1 MSDEIDV
8 SDLMRNNIFKNFKSV
23 KELSLQKSK
32 EFAKVLGKY
41 WAHIVVVILIFYII
55 VIFVLY
61 WPSIRIPRLLKRLD
75 TYQKFVNL
83 QSCSICNKYLDSIPN
98 DGIQQNNSEMDGTL
112 LDTSCQ
118 GVFLPY
124 RLADFYVSSSYRSC
138 MIGYN
143 RKDYVS
149 EKAISKL
156 LKGGCRFIDLDI
168 FPDSYQCESKDLVP
182 IVTNG
187 KMPGLYNYMYN
198 YVTFED
204 CCKEIAR
211 CAFSSNC
218 VENYNDPLFLNL
230 RLHIEGNTILAN
242 KIADIYFRHFKSKI
256 LSKRYSYQKQN
267 LGRIPINLLFDKII
281 LLCDKDFKNTKLDE
295 LVNATTSN
303 SLMRSYNYN
312 TLVNGAPSYDFVEV
326 TNFNRTQLT
335 IIYPD
340 ESGRIA
346 TNYSPNVPWF
356 YGCQFVCMHW
366 QTIGEN
372 MSNYITKFKNHSF
385 ILKPCKLR
393 YKAPVYKKPEEQS
406 PQNYFNN
413 MEINTPFYSTKI

>member
-1 MSDEIDV
+1 MSNIDT

-32 EFAKVLGKY
+32 EFGKVLGKY
-41 WAHIVVVILIFYII
+41 WAHIVVGILIFYTI
-55 VIFVLY
+55 VIFILY

-83 QSCSICNKYLDSIPN
+83 QSCSICSKYLDSIPN
-98 DGIQQNNSEMDGTL
+98 DGKQQNNSNMDGSL
-112 LDTSCQ
+112 LDTSCE
-118 GVFLPY
+118 GVYLPY
-124 RLADFYVSSSYRSC
+124 RLCDFYVSSSYRSC

-143 RKDYVS
+143 TKDYVS

-168 FPDSYQCESKDLVP
+168 FPDSYQCESKNLVP
-182 IVTNG
+182 VVTNG
-187 KMPGLYNYMYN
+187 KMPGLFNYMYN

-204 CCKEIAR
+204 CCKEIAK

-230 RLHIEGNTILAN
+230 RLHIEGNKTLAN
-242 KIADIYFRHFKSKI
+242 KIADIFFRHFKSKI
-256 LSKRYSYQKQN
+256 LSKRYSYQKEN

-281 LLCDKDFKNTKLDE
+281 LLCDTDFKNTKLDE

-312 TLVNGAPSYDFVEV
+312 TLVNGPPSYDLDEI

-340 ESGRIA
+340 ESGRISY
-346 TNYSPNVPWF
+346 NFSPNIPWF

-393 YKAPVYKKPEEQS
+393 YKTPLYKKPEEQT